1 MINGATANQMEPNL
15 QLAVLSVRG
24 WICHEVGAGDRS
36 AVQMP
41 PHQSNTRPPPAPL
54 AETLWQIAGLGVMGG
69 LPDG

>member
-41 PHQSNTRPPPAPL
+41 PHQSNTRPPRPPCGDIVANCRLGGNGGPA
-54 AETLWQIAGLGVMGG
+54 
-69 LPDG
+69 